1 MLWFGLSKKGREQ
14 RMNMISAIKP
24 TSKASLKLQ
33 CILVSKG
40 DVEEA
45 NKLYDF
51 FAKDMTELPD
61 YDPVQPTVM
70 ENVKV
75 NALGF
80 YQFIKENR
88 DDIAQGI
95 DFVRALLSKNGS
107 AAIPSAEVAKA
118 LPPINE

>member
-1 MLWFGLSKKGREQ
+1 MLWFGLSKKEREK

-51 FAKDMTELPD
+51 FAKDMKELPD
-61 YDPVQPTVM
+61 YDPQQPSVM

-75 NALGF
+75 NALGIF
-80 YQFIKENR
+80 NFVKENK
-88 DDIAQGI
+88 DDIVQGI
-95 DFVRALLSKNGS
+95 DFIRSMLSKNG
-107 AAIPSAEVAKA
+107 AIPPVETPQA
-118 LPPINE
+118 LPAINE